1 MPHRSM
7 RRRRVADL
15 RAGFSIFGA
24 LVACSGDANSIS
36 GPQSPLYPNQ
46 PAGYTRIAETNDSI
60 LPFPAGGGGLLG
72 TLSGVLAGTI
82 ADAGS
87 SPSSL
92 LTVVSGTNLPVA
104 FSTQTSAQKFIF
116 EAGTPAGYQEAGND
130 GAGYYL
136 WDNMTLVGANGGP
149 AANEYSAFYQSTWF
163 SVYGN
168 GTTIEVPGAEII
180 KLFYMGSTFN
190 NLNTSG
196 GFTQMYWGMQC
207 VSAIAT
213 SPLTCSQFR
222 LNLYNQNGDDQ
233 TFAQNL
239 NTSKH
244 IVVGQVHHLEM
255 VLTTGTDQ
263 GANGTVDWWLDGV
276 HIGTASNGKFLDHAI
291 TYAGASGTAG
301 FTSFSFQPWWG
312 GAGGPNKTRND
323 DLYFGHTYISGILVR
338 SRQ

>member
-1 MPHRSM
+1 M